1 VAFWARKTTGM
12 RIDPQRNFGQR
23 ECPSCACEVA
33 ANHNHC
39 PICGYA
45 FPQANP
51 RQKGMR
57 LGGALL
63 MLAILLTLLL
73 AGFWP

>member
-1 VAFWARKTTGM
+1 MHFRRPT
-12 RIDPQRNFGQR
+12 
-23 ECPSCACEVA
+23 
-33 ANHNHC
+33 
-39 PICGYA
+39 
-45 FPQANP
+45 P